1 MLGGSLLMT
10 APNETAF
17 ANYFVKFI
25 QAYQAAGVP
34 IDYVSLQ
41 NEPLNITT
49 SYPSMGM
56 SANQQLALLQG
67 YVLPAFTSNNIT
79 TKVFAYDHNWDTPSY
94 PQTVLGG
101 LTPQQL
107 QQMAGT
113 AWHGYGGA
121 TGAQQLLQNQFPALG
136 NWETEHSGGTWQ
148 ADQFTTDILEI
159 THVLRNSGK
168 SFVKWSLALNEK
180 LGPNLTQN
188 AGLGGCNTCTPI
200 VTVNSTT
207 GAVTKTIEFYTLGQY
222 SKYVLPGA
230 VRVYSSNTPAIA
242 SVAFQNTDGSMA
254 LVASNATSTSQTFQV
269 QWGTESFSYT
279 LPATSIATFTW
290 TGAVPG
296 TPPPVA
302 ATAQTQGSSFSS
314 ESNLETESTSDT
326 TGEYD
331 LGFLA
336 QGSYAVYSNVDF
348 GASVSQVSVRT
359 ASAGNGGTATFY
371 LDNMTS
377 TPIATVTLPVTN
389 GWQTWT
395 TATAPVT
402 GATGKHTLYVVFN
415 GATPS
420 ISNVNWFQFQ

>member
-1 MLGGSLLMT
+1 
-10 APNETAF
+10 
-17 ANYFVKFI
+17 
-25 QAYQAAGVP
+25 
-34 IDYVSLQ
+34 
-41 NEPLNITT
+41 
-49 SYPSMGM
+49 
-56 SANQQLALLQG
+56 
-67 YVLPAFTSNNIT
+67 
-79 TKVFAYDHNWDTPSY
+79 
-94 PQTVLGG
+94 
-101 LTPQQL
+101 
-107 QQMAGT
+107 
-113 AWHGYGGA
+113 
-121 TGAQQLLQNQFPALG
+121 
-136 NWETEHSGGTWQ
+136 
-148 ADQFTTDILEI
+148 
-159 THVLRNSGK
+159 
-168 SFVKWSLALNEK
+168 
-180 LGPNLTQN
+180 
-188 AGLGGCNTCTPI
+188 
-200 VTVNSTT
+200 
-207 GAVTKTIEFYTLGQY
+207 
-222 SKYVLPGA
+222 
-230 VRVYSSNTPAIA
+230 
-242 SVAFQNTDGSMA
+242 
-254 LVASNATSTSQTFQV
+254 
-269 QWGTESFSYT
+269 
-279 LPATSIATFTW
+279 
-290 TGAVPG
+290 VPG

>member
-1 MLGGSLLMT
+1 
-10 APNETAF
+10 
-17 ANYFVKFI
+17 
-25 QAYQAAGVP
+25 
-34 IDYVSLQ
+34 
-41 NEPLNITT
+41 
-49 SYPSMGM
+49 
-56 SANQQLALLQG
+56 
-67 YVLPAFTSNNIT
+67 
-79 TKVFAYDHNWDTPSY
+79 
-94 PQTVLGG
+94 
-101 LTPQQL
+101 
-107 QQMAGT
+107 MAGT